1 MNSVANE
8 PLVIG
13 QLQRSGGI
21 MWKLRALILLPI
33 LLFACRP
40 INADL
45 PEGTA
50 VPANND
56 SDMSSDSPR
65 LTTDAPPTATTLP
78 PTWTPRPL
86 ESNQP
91 LPQTSNTTTETSNT
105 TTDSGLTV
113 VQGTAVPSYDGPS
126 ITYVVKRGDTLAE
139 ICTAY
144 TVPITDVARINNLA
158 DWDHIEVGQ
167 TLIIPSS
174 E

>member
-1 MNSVANE
+1 MDSVANE

-13 QLQRSGGI
+13 QLQHSGGI

-33 LLFACRP
+33 LLLACRP
-40 INADL
+40 INVAL

-50 VPANND
+50 VPDNND

-78 PTWTPRPL
+78 PTWTPLPI
-86 ESNQP
+86 ENNQF
-91 LPQTSNTTTETSNT
+91 LPQTSNTTT
-105 TTDSGLTV
+105 DSGSAV
-113 VQGTAVPSYDGPS
+113 VQETAVPSYDGPS
-126 ITYVVKRGDTLAE
+126 MTYIVKRGDTLAE
-139 ICTAY
+139 ICIKY
-144 TVPITDVARINNLA
+144 SVPITEVARINNIT

-167 TLIIPSS
+167 TLIIPTS

>member
-1 MNSVANE
+1 MDSVANE

-13 QLQRSGGI
+13 QLQHSGGI

-40 INADL
+40 INGDL

-50 VPANND
+50 VPDNNG
-56 SDMSSDSPR
+56 SDMPSDSPR

-78 PTWTPRPL
+78 PTWTPPPL
-86 ESNQP
+86 QSNQL
-91 LPQTSNTTTETSNT
+91 LPQTSNTTTGSG
-105 TTDSGLTV
+105 TDFGAAV
-113 VQGTAVPSYDGPS
+113 VQETAVPSYDGPS
-126 ITYVVKRGDTLAE
+126 TTYVVKRGDTLAE
-139 ICTAY
+139 ICMEYTA
-144 TVPITDVARINNLA
+144 PITDVARINNIT

-167 TLIIPSS
+167 TLIIPTS